1 MRRDILDA
9 ILEAR
14 AAKRPVALAT
24 DLATGTQSLID
35 GATTRGDLAVGPEVR
50 AAVDDVLRAD
60 KGRTVVDG
68 NRQIFVQPFN
78 PPLRLMTVGAVHIA
92 QALAPMA
99 LIAGYDVTVIDP
111 RESFA
116 TSDRFPGVTLS
127 TDWPDDAL
135 DTLAPDTRSAIVTLT
150 HDPKMDDPALHRALA
165 SPAFYIGCLGST
177 RTHASRLERLKA
189 AGFDANATGR
199 IHGPIGLAIGAK
211 SPAEI
216 AVAILAQITETL
228 RKPPPAAA
236 EAA

>member
-1 MRRDILDA
+1 MKRDILDA
-9 ILEAR
+9 ILQAR
-14 AAKRPVALAT
+14 DAKRPVALAT
-24 DLATGTQSLID
+24 DLETGAQSLID
-35 GATTRGDLAVGPEVR
+35 GGATKGDLDIGPDVLGAVG
-50 AAVDDVLRAD
+50 DVLRAD
-60 KGRTVVDG
+60 KGQTVAAG

-78 PPLRLMTVGAVHIA
+78 PPLRLMIVGAVHIA

-116 TSDRFPGVTLS
+116 TEARFPGTSLS

-135 DTLAPDTRSAIVTLT
+135 DALAPDTRSAVVTLT
-150 HDPKMDDPALHRALA
+150 HDPKMDDPALHRSLA

-189 AGFDANATGR
+189 SGFDARATGR
-199 IHGPIGLAIGAK
+199 INGPIGLAIGAK

-228 RKPPPAAA
+228 RKPAPVAA